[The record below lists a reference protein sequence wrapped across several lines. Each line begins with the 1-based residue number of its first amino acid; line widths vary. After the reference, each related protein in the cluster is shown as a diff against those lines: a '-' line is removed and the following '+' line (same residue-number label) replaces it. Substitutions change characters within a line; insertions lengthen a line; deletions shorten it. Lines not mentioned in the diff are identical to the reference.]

1 MLNIKKKLKAIILC
15 LLTIEI
21 MKKQF
26 EILKDSFFSSNLFKN
41 QFVTYIFII
50 KILSYG
56 CIYAFIKN
64 LNQRQK
70 STKCMLYKKKYSKYY
85 DIWRIRQI
93 FI

>member
-56 CIYAFIKN
+56 CIYAFHK
-64 LNQRQK
+64 K
-70 STKCMLYKKKYSKYY
+70 FESKTKIYKMHVV
-85 DIWRIRQI
+85 
-93 FI
+93 